1 MIWRLEHHC
10 YHRQWHL
17 LLLRLLLRHPKKVR
31 EVVSQKKKKKKKMN
45 FLLIRCFLQIGE
57 QQKWKQQKRGHPDS
71 DMAAS
76 MIHEESRPSFSCSS
90 TWNCNW
96 W

>member
-31 EVVSQKKKKKKKMN
+31 EVVSQKKKEKEKN
-45 FLLIRCFLQIGE
+45 EFLT
-57 QQKWKQQKRGHPDS
+57 DS
-71 DMAAS
+71 VFSSDRRTAEVEAA
-76 MIHEESRPSFSCSS
+76 ETRTSRF
-90 TWNCNW
+90 
-96 W
+96 